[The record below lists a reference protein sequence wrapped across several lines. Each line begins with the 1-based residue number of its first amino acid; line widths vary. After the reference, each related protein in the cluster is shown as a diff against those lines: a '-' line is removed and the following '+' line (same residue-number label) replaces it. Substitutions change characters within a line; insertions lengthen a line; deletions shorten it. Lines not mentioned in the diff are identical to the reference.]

1 MDILKVNGGRRLRGC
16 ISIGGAKNA
25 VLPIMAASLMADG
38 DVILKNV
45 PDLTDV
51 ESMCRILRELRVKVR
66 RENDILIINAENAV
80 YCDISE
86 HLMKTM
92 RASNLIWGPLLNRFS
107 CARIPMPGG
116 CRIGSR
122 PMDIHIRGMRAF
134 GVKVEEHG
142 GVVYS
147 EGSARKGADL
157 CLDFPSVGATENL
170 VMAAVTAEGKTVI
183 RNAAR
188 EPEVSDLCRFLTA
201 CGGRIGGI
209 GSDTL
214 EIDGVKGL
222 HGTEY
227 RIIPDRIVGG
237 TALLAAAMVG
247 GDVTVEGIC
256 ADHLEAVAAKLKETG
271 IETERGECSLRV
283 RSDGKYGA
291 ADLST
296 MPYPGFPTDIQ
307 PQYMAM
313 MTKAKGASMIRESI
327 FENRFTQCAELR
339 KMGADIAVDGRCALV
354 RGKTRLEGASVE
366 AFDLRCGAAL
376 ILAAMA
382 AEGET
387 TVRGVSYIDRG
398 YCNIEDTFSALGAD
412 IVRRNIGE

>member
-1 MDILKVNGGRRLRGC
+1 MDVLKVNGGKRLRGC

-25 VLPIMAASLMADG
+25 VLPIMAASLMVDG
-38 DVILKNV
+38 DVVLKNV

-51 ESMCRILRELRVKVR
+51 DAMCRILGQLQVKVR
-66 RENDILIINAENAV
+66 REKDIMILNAENAS
-80 YCDISE
+80 YCNVSE

-92 RASNLIWGPLLNRFS
+92 RASNLIWGPLLDRFS
-107 CARIPMPGG
+107 FARIPLPGG

-122 PMDIHIRGMRAF
+122 PMDIHIRGIRSF
-134 GVKVEEHG
+134 GVAVEEHG

-147 EGSARKGADL
+147 EGPLEHGADI

-170 VMAAVTAEGKTVI
+170 VMVAVKAPGRTVI

-188 EPEVSDLCRFLTA
+188 EPEVSDLCRFLVS
-201 CGGRIGGI
+201 CGGRINGI

-214 EIDGVKGL
+214 EIEGVRQLKG
-222 HGTEY
+222 GEY

-237 TALLAAAMVG
+237 TLLLATVMTG
-247 GDVTVEGIC
+247 GDVTIQGIYP
-256 ADHLEAVAAKLKETG
+256 DHLESVTAKIRETG
-271 IETERGECSLRV
+271 VETERGTDFLRV
-283 RSDGKYGA
+283 RSNGRYNA

-313 MTKAKGASMIRESI
+313 MTRAEGASMIRESI

-354 RGKTRLEGASVE
+354 RGSKRLEGAGVE

-376 ILAAMA
+376 ILAGLA

-387 TVRGVSYIDRG
+387 IVSGVTYIDRG
-398 YCNIEDTFSALGAD
+398 YSGIENIFSSLGAD
-412 IVRRNIGE
+412 MTRLPMRE